1 MCKRGQRGSAL
12 ATAVRHAGFV
22 KERVPGMVFT
32 RAATSHRGNHL
43 GTDALPQPTDNRPLP
58 RTMAA
63 GRIHGFGPP
72 DVVVIEDIAVPEA
85 GENQV
90 LVRVAAAGVGPWDG
104 WIRAGRSWLPQPLP
118 LTLGSDIAGTVAR
131 VGPSVAGFAP
141 GDFVF
146 GVSNAQFTGGYAE
159 FSAASA
165 TMIAHA
171 PANLSAIDAASVPV
185 VAVTAWQMLF
195 DHAEARA
202 NQNVFIHGGAG
213 GVGAFAVQL
222 ARSAG
227 MHVCASVNGNG
238 ADYVQSLGAE
248 RVIDTRISDLTAAA
262 RWADVV
268 IDTVGGALQD
278 ELLGIAKEH
287 GILVSAATRPNA
299 ELAAT
304 NSVRALA
311 FIVDINT
318 RDLTRIAQLLAKGDL
333 KPNVGTVLPLREARA
348 AHAMLDGLEPHR
360 PGKIVLQI
368 S

>member
-1 MCKRGQRGSAL
+1 L
-12 ATAVRHAGFV
+12 
-22 KERVPGMVFT
+22 P
-32 RAATSHRGNHL
+32 
-43 GTDALPQPTDNRPLP
+43 TDASQQVTNHQPLP
-58 RTMAA
+58 RTMVA

-72 DVVVIEDIAVPEA
+72 DVVVMEDIAVPAA

-118 LTLGSDIAGTVAR
+118 LTLGSDIAGTIAR
-131 VGPSVAGFAP
+131 VGHSVAGFTP

-146 GVSNAQFTGGYAE
+146 GVSNERFTGGYAE
-159 FSAASA
+159 FTAASA
-165 TMIAHA
+165 TTIAHA

-195 DHAEARA
+195 DHANARVA
-202 NQNVFIHGGAG
+202 QNVFVHGGAG

-227 MHVCASVNGNG
+227 MHVWASVNGNG
-238 ADYVQSLGAE
+238 ADYVRGLGAE
-248 RVIDTRISDLTAAA
+248 RVIDTRISDLTTAS

-278 ELLGIAKEH
+278 QLPGIAKEG
-287 GILVSAATRPNA
+287 GILVSAAGRPNV
-299 ELAAT
+299 ELAAAK
-304 NSVRALA
+304 SVRALA
-311 FIVDINT
+311 FIVDIKT
-318 RDLTRIAQLLAKGDL
+318 RDLTKIAQLLANGDL
-333 KPNVGTVLPLREARA
+333 KPNVGTVLPLREART
-348 AHAMLDGLEPHR
+348 AHAMLDGLKLR
-360 PGKIVLQI
+360 GPGKIVLQI